1 MDWRPL
7 LVFPALLLAQYA
19 ARVLGPL
26 LRGRRKLGK
35 AALVVAWS
43 AGVVLS
49 AAVVVFGVNLLSDT
63 DPGCTPWETAR
74 CNVVMDG
81 RVVGEADASDADGER
96 VQNVLIS
103 LSVILLGAIP
113 FGMLLRNGFRA
124 VRRRNRH
131 EPQAS
136 TMRA

>member
-35 AALVVAWS
+35 AALVVAWP

-63 DPGCTPWETAR
+63 DRAAPPRKR
-74 CNVVMDG
+74 C
-81 RVVGEADASDADGER
+81 
-96 VQNVLIS
+96 
-103 LSVILLGAIP
+103 GAT
-113 FGMLLRNGFRA
+113 L
-124 VRRRNRH
+124 
-131 EPQAS
+131 
-136 TMRA
+136 